1 MQKWRKPTT
10 VSMSW
15 DIYIA
20 KSSKSARTF
29 APLTRNT
36 NRVHVKMAETSASKD
51 RQYGPPPRASPAA
64 DIPEHRIAVNDA
76 GQARLIRGR
85 HEILPKRNIRHV
97 LERLKLQGAR
107 DGLLRGL
114 VGRGEPLVA
123 QCLDARTARPPWRR
137 GPGVAT
143 Q

>member
-20 KSSKSARTF
+20 KSSNSARTF

-97 LERLKLQGAR
+97 LEGLQLQGAP
-107 DGLLRGL
+107 DTLLRCHIGS
-114 VGRGEPLVA
+114 GEPVVT
-123 QCLDARTARPPWRR
+123 QRLDPRTARPPWRR
-137 GPGVAT
+137 GFAVA
-143 Q
+143 